1 MKTVKPLAL
10 ACLLTL
16 TALPAWAV
24 AATAVSGDAPAE
36 FAADRVS
43 YDRNRQQIRAEGH
56 VEVTREGRVLKADQV
71 VYTESTRKVVASGNV
86 SLREVTGETLY
97 ADSIEVTDD
106 LKEGLIERVRVL
118 FADQSRFLAA
128 RGTRTPGPVNT
139 LEKAAFTPCP
149 VCGDAD
155 PLWEIQ
161 ASRIVH
167 DEIAREISY
176 RNATLAVLG
185 VPVFWL
191 PRFTHPDPTVE
202 RKTGLLVSSFGRS
215 SDRGLIT
222 RTPYYFALSPS
233 RDVTL
238 TPVLMTRAGGIL
250 AQEYR
255 QRFASGELE
264 IKGSAGRVRE
274 VAEGEVKDS
283 FENAAHLNAKGQFA
297 LTDAWRWRFGLDR
310 VSHRAY
316 LRRFDFSNADI
327 LTSELAAERLQD
339 RSFLSL
345 NSYAFQGLRPTD
357 NNDAAPLVTPEIT
370 YDLLTQRDS
379 WGGFWNLDASSLVLT
394 RQKGVDS
401 RRVSFG
407 GAWERPWVSALG
419 ETRLTA
425 SLQSDFYNVSDVA
438 DPDTAGRLEDAS
450 TARVLPQL
458 RLTQSLPFIR
468 TGERV
473 TQVITP
479 QVGVVVGPNGMNPD
493 KIPNEDSQAF
503 EFDTTNLFSLNRF
516 AGRDRVDSGQRVD
529 FGVGYD
535 AYGLFGADLSAFAGQ
550 SVRLNPSNAYGAGSG
565 LDEKQSDYVGRW
577 GLVMGS
583 TFDLLQQVRFDKDDL
598 SLARNEISVGV
609 LTSPVQFYADYLYT
623 TDAAN
628 DFFGG
633 QEEVA
638 AQVSTLL
645 PQNWVLSGQLVHDLA
660 EDQLRYGTVGLSYF
674 VQCAAF
680 TLQVERDL
688 TDDPLTSQE
697 TAVMF
702 RLDFRH
708 LGQGNL
714 TNWLRQQNRLTG
726 KPRTVFEGGSE

>member
-1 MKTVKPLAL
+1 MKTVKPFAL
-10 ACLLTL
+10 AALLTL
-16 TALPAWAV
+16 TSVPALCLG
-24 AATAVSGDAPAE
+24 ATAQEANAPAE

-43 YDRNRQQIRAEGH
+43 YDRTRRQIVAEGH
-56 VEVTREGRVLKADQV
+56 VEVTREGRVLKADRV
-71 VYTESTRKVVASGNV
+71 LYTEANRKVIASGNV

-97 ADSIEVTDD
+97 ADSVEITDD
-106 LKEGLIERVRVL
+106 LKEGIIEKVRVL

-128 RGTRTPGPVNT
+128 RGTRAAGPVNT
-139 LEKAAFTPCP
+139 LEQAAFTPCP
-149 VCGDAD
+149 VCGDAK

-161 ASRIVH
+161 ASRIIH
-167 DEIAREISY
+167 DEKAQEISY
-176 RNATLAVLG
+176 RNATLEVLG

-215 SDRGLIT
+215 SDRGLIA
-222 RTPYYFALSPS
+222 RTPYYVALSPA
-233 RDVTL
+233 RDITL

-250 AQEYR
+250 AQDYR

-264 IKGSAGRVRE
+264 VKGSVGRVRA
-274 VAEGEVKDS
+274 VADGEVTDT

-297 LTDAWRWRFGLDR
+297 LTDTWRWRFGIDR
-310 VSHRAY
+310 VSQRAY

-327 LTSELAAERLQD
+327 LTSELAAERFED

-357 NNDAAPLVTPEIT
+357 NNDESPLVTPEIT
-370 YDLLTQRDS
+370 YDLLTHRDS

-401 RRVSFG
+401 RRISFG
-407 GAWERPWVSALG
+407 GAWERPWVSAFG

-425 SLQSDFYNVSDVA
+425 SLATDLYAVNDVV
-438 DPDTAGRLEDAS
+438 TSESAGRLEDAT

-458 RLTQSLPFIR
+458 RLSQSLPLIR
-468 TGERV
+468 PGTHV

-479 QVGVVVGPNGMNPD
+479 QVGIVVSPNGMNPD
-493 KIPNEDSQAF
+493 TIPNEDSQAF
-503 EFDTTNLFSLNRF
+503 EFDTTHLFSLNRF

-529 FGVGYD
+529 YGLGYD

-550 SVRLNPSNAYGAGSG
+550 SVRLNPSNAYGPGSG
-565 LDEKQSDYVGRW
+565 LDEEQSDYVGRW

-598 SLARNEISVGV
+598 SVARNEISVGI
-609 LTSPVQFYADYLYT
+609 LTAPVQVYADYLYT

-628 DFFGG
+628 AFFGER
-633 QEEVA
+633 EEVA
-638 AQVSTLL
+638 TQLSTML
-645 PQNWVLSGQLVHDLA
+645 PNNWVVSGQVVHDLRD
-660 EDQLRYGTVGLSYF
+660 DQLRYGTAGISYF

-680 TLQVERDL
+680 TLQIERDL
-688 TDDPLTSQE
+688 TDDPLTPQE

-726 KPRTVFEGGSE
+726 KPRTVFEGGN